1 MLILKQLRPVI
12 GLTRVRALQTT
23 AKRMDDESVRLRELY
38 AKFQDPT
45 SHYHIPPGTNGP
57 EHEEDHTSSRDP
69 SQVEAEFAEPAIDP
83 SLFSAR
89 TAQKLGLAPSSS
101 PSASTTNTSGST
113 SRKVWTPR
121 QKPSSARLGVPLT
134 RPSIQWSEPSS
145 DPVGGR
151 STPHDRP
158 WLEEA
163 SGRKEKALEYFR
175 ENGYDT
181 AGVLTWPVAWGDC
194 DMFQHV
200 NNVRILRWLETARV
214 RYWESWAGEMP
225 EGALHDVMRGR
236 GTGMILKDISIKYK
250 APITYPDT
258 VMVTNRIHSINPER
272 ASFGLSHLIWSLKD
286 DRVVAT
292 GDSTLVM
299 YDYERLKK
307 GVMSDRFREMLEGV
321 VESYGE
327 GSA

>member
-1 MLILKQLRPVI
+1 MLAAKQVGSLTR
-12 GLTRVRALQTT
+12 LTRVRALQTT
-23 AKRMDDESVRLRELY
+23 ARRMDDESVRLRELY

-57 EHEEDHTSSRDP
+57 EHEDDHTSSRDP
-69 SQVEAEFAEPAIDP
+69 SHVESEFSEPAIDP

-89 TAQKLGLAPSSS
+89 TAHKLGLASSSS
-101 PSASTTNTSGST
+101 PAALVGASAGGT
-113 SRKVWTPR
+113 RAWTPR
-121 QKPSSARLGVPLT
+121 EKPSSARLGVPDT
-134 RPSIQWSEPSS
+134 RPSIQWSEPSP
-145 DPVGGR
+145 DPTSGR
-151 STPHDRP
+151 STPLDRP
-158 WLEEA
+158 WLEEG
-163 SGRKEKALEYFR
+163 SGRKQRAVQYFK

-225 EGALHDVMRGR
+225 EGALQDVMRGR

-258 VMVTNRIHSINPER
+258 VMVTNRIHSIKQER

-286 DRVVAT
+286 DRVVAE

>member
-1 MLILKQLRPVI
+1 MFALKHIRPVKQL
-12 GLTRVRALQTT
+12 TRIRALQTS
-23 AKRMDDESVRLRELY
+23 ARRMDDESVRLRELY

-57 EHEEDHTSSRDP
+57 EHEEDHALSRDP
-69 SQVEAEFAEPAIDP
+69 SQIESEFSEPAIDP
-83 SLFSAR
+83 SLFSPR
-89 TAQKLGLAPSSS
+89 TAQKLGLAPSAS
-101 PSASTTNTSGST
+101 PSAPSPSAV
-113 SRKVWTPR
+113 RKAWAPHQR
-121 QKPSSARLGVPLT
+121 PSSARLGVPET

-151 STPHDRP
+151 STPQDRP
-158 WLEEA
+158 WLEEG
-163 SGRKEKALEYFR
+163 SGRKERALGHFR

-250 APITYPDT
+250 APITYPDI

-272 ASFGLSHLIWSLKD
+272 ASFGLSHLVWSLKD